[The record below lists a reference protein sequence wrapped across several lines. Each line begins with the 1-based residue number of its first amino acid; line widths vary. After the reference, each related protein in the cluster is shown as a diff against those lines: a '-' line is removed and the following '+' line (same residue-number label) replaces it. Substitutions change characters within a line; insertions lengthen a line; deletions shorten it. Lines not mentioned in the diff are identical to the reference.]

1 MPVDGALGD
10 TVNGDYLKLSPK
22 EQAMLAGLKAEKDAG
37 SILEEAR
44 EEAKAAL
51 SSAEAKAREDG
62 EKALKEAAK
71 DARSQAEDLKKR
83 SLEKKEAA
91 TQAVIAA
98 LIG

>member
-1 MPVDGALGD
+1 MVAAAY
-10 TVNGDYLKLSPK
+10 N
-22 EQAMLAGLKAEKDAG
+22 QADEIRIKAEKDAG
-37 SILEEAR
+37 SILAEAR

-62 EKALKEAAK
+62 EKALEDAAK